1 MGTIEHIQQKINAH
15 SCYESACSGP
25 SDCNIHCGPLRGEL
39 EDALRARITELE
51 EALRLK
57 FERVSEL
64 EAAIKNKTE
73 EREILS
79 KTLGDEGCH
88 FVRTIMERDGL
99 KVQNERMRELLEEFF
114 KWTKYP
120 NTPFCDRV
128 RAALS
133 PRPPG
138 PEGKQASPFDQMD
151 GNGRPLIP

>member
-1 MGTIEHIQQKINAH
+1 MTDESHEAH
-15 SCYESACSGP
+15 DGL
-25 SDCNIHCGPLRGEL
+25 HT
-39 EDALRARITELE
+39 RI
-51 EALRLK
+51 A
-57 FERVSEL
+57 EL
-64 EAAIKNKTE
+64 EAALKNKTE
-73 EREILS
+73 ER
-79 KTLGDEGCH
+79 D
-88 FVRTIMERDGL
+88 DL

-138 PEGKQASPFDQMD
+138 PEGKQASPFDQTD